1 MENIWIVQSKY
12 LSHIIL
18 PVYYAINLSRQR
30 DALISKNTPRVY
42 VMCITQH
49 VLLIVILY
57 LSYIFLLCHIMYC
70 WDYTCNAIMFQMTG
84 VRVAT
89 NTLYT
94 RAFYFPIK
102 MI

>member
-1 MENIWIVQSKY
+1 MYFS
-12 LSHIIL
+12 
-18 PVYYAINLSRQR
+18 
-30 DALISKNTPRVY
+30 
-42 VMCITQH
+42 
-49 VLLIVILY
+49 LLILY

>member
-18 PVYYAINLSRQR
+18 PVYYKLEPPKRCVDLKTHTESVC
-30 DALISKNTPRVY
+30 DVHNT
-42 VMCITQH
+42 TQYTS
-49 VLLIVILY
+49 LLILY